1 MTTLTTLS
9 TVANALRLRAFE
21 RPVRSLPKRVAE
33 QHALSGEAPRAFAV
47 DGTKACKFIR
57 ERFGLVPGVIF
68 GGDPAKSEPRLI
80 AVRERDLKREQM
92 SRRGSL
98 ENTLY
103 RLELEDGSS
112 VLAFP
117 RQLTKHVVRDKLIH
131 CAFLK
136 YDPAVGAKLKMP
148 FYFDHEE
155 LSPGVK
161 RGGWFNRHISDVWVH
176 IKGEVI
182 PPSITVS
189 LASLDVG
196 DSVTWADL
204 QKAGMV
210 PPSMTLIKRNPRET
224 CTTIATILGKLS
236 LIKAVKAERLS
247 RKKYEEDIAAGR
259 TPTPI
264 VYARVPSDGEIA
276 AQKAKEKGK
285 DKKGGKDKPAA
296 AAPKPK

>member
-1 MTTLTTLS
+1 MS

-21 RPVRSLPKRVAE
+21 RPVRSLPKRVLE
-33 QHALSGEAPRAFAV
+33 QHALSGKTPREFAV
-47 DGTKACKFIR
+47 DGTKACTFIR
-57 ERFGLVPGVIF
+57 EQFGLVPGVIF
-68 GGDPAKSEPRLI
+68 GGDPTKSEPRLI

-161 RGGWFNRHISDVWVH
+161 RGGWFNRHISNVWVH

-182 PPSITVS
+182 QPSITVS
-189 LASLDVG
+189 LASMDVG

-204 QKAGMV
+204 QKAGAI
-210 PPSMTLIKRNPRET
+210 PPNMTLIKRNPRET

-236 LIKAVKAERLS
+236 LVKAVKAERAS
-247 RKKYEEDIAAGR
+247 RKQYDEDVAAGR
-259 TPTPI
+259 TPSPI
-264 VYARVPSDGEIA
+264 VYARVQSDGEMA
-276 AQKAKEKGK
+276 AIKAKEKGK
-285 DKKGGKDKPAA
+285 DKKGGGKDKPAA
-296 AAPKPK
+296 AAAKPK